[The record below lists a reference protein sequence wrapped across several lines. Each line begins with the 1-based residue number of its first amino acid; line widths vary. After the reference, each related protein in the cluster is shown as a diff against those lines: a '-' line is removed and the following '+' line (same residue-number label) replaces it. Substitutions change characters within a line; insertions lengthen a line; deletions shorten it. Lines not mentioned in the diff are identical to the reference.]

1 MNFREPPFFNMN
13 LPQVKPFLT
22 IVIPAHNET
31 HRLPATLKEVAR
43 FATAQKFHTEILIVE
58 NASTDGTYELAMEI
72 CKDISQARVLREP
85 VKGKGQA
92 VKRGMLAARGEYCL
106 IFDADLAMPVKEIPK
121 FIPPML
127 TNCDIAIASR
137 EVREA
142 KRYDEPLYRH
152 LIGRGFNF
160 LVRVLVLP
168 DLQDTQCGY
177 KCFSSRVIKPLFNRQ
192 IMTGWAFDVELLAIA
207 RQLGFSIKEVPI
219 EWHYGPHSRVR
230 IFVDAPK
237 MFADLLKIRSN
248 LRKGIY

>member
-1 MNFREPPFFNMN
+1 MKSS
-13 LPQVKPFLT
+13 QAKPFLT
-22 IVIPAHNET
+22 IVIPAHNEA

-43 FATAQKFHTEILIVE
+43 YAKTQKYHTEILIVE
-58 NASTDGTYELAMEI
+58 NASTDGTYDLAMKM
-72 CKDISQARVLREP
+72 CKDIIQAQVLQEP
-85 VKGKGQA
+85 IKGKGQA

-137 EVREA
+137 EVSGA
-142 KRYDEPLYRH
+142 KRCNEPLYRH
-152 LIGRGFNF
+152 LIGRVFNF
-160 LVRVLVLP
+160 MVRVLVLP
-168 DLQDTQCGY
+168 GLQDTQCGY

-192 IMTGWAFDVELLAIA
+192 SMTGWAFDVELLAIA
-207 RQLGFSIKEVPI
+207 RQLGYSIKEVPI
-219 EWHYGPHSRVR
+219 EWHYGLHSRVS
-230 IFVDAPK
+230 IFVDAPR

>member
-1 MNFREPPFFNMN
+1 MKSS
-13 LPQVKPFLT
+13 QVKPFLT

-43 FATAQKFHTEILIVE
+43 FVKTQKYLTEILIVE
-58 NASTDGTYELAMEI
+58 NASTDGTYDLAMKI
-72 CKDISQARVLREP
+72 CKNISQARVLQEP

-121 FIPPML
+121 FIPPRL

-137 EVREA
+137 EVSGAR
-142 KRYDEPLYRH
+142 RYGEPLYRH

-160 LVRVLVLP
+160 LVRILVLP
-168 DLQDTQCGY
+168 GLQDTQCGY
-177 KCFSSRVIKPLFNRQ
+177 KCFRSRVIKPLFERQ

-207 RQLGFSIKEVPI
+207 RQLKYSIREVPI

-237 MFADLLKIRSN
+237 MFADLIKIRSN

>member
-1 MNFREPPFFNMN
+1 MKFD
-13 LPQVKPFLT
+13 QAKPFLT

-31 HRLPATLKEVAR
+31 HRLPATIKEVAR
-43 FATAQKFHTEILIVE
+43 YAKTQKYHTEILIVE
-58 NASTDGTYELAMEI
+58 NASTDGTYDLAMKM
-72 CKDISQARVLREP
+72 CKDIIQARVLQEP
-85 VKGKGQA
+85 IKGKGQA

-137 EVREA
+137 EVSGA
-142 KRYDEPLYRH
+142 KRCNEPLYRH
-152 LIGRGFNF
+152 LIGRVFNF

-168 DLQDTQCGY
+168 GLQDTQCGY
-177 KCFSSRVIKPLFNRQ
+177 KCFSSRVIKPLFKRQ
-192 IMTGWAFDVELLAIA
+192 SMTGWAFDVELLAIA
-207 RQLGFSIKEVPI
+207 RQLGYSIKEVPI
-219 EWHYGPHSRVR
+219 EWHYGPHSRVS
-230 IFVDAPK
+230 IFVDAPR

>member
-1 MNFREPPFFNMN
+1 MKSD
-13 LPQVKPFLT
+13 QAKPFLT

-31 HRLPATLKEVAR
+31 HRLPATIKEVAR
-43 FATAQKFHTEILIVE
+43 YAKTQKYHTEVLIVE
-58 NASTDGTYELAMEI
+58 NASTDGTYDLAMKM
-72 CKDISQARVLREP
+72 CKDIIQARVLQEP
-85 VKGKGQA
+85 IKGKGQA

-137 EVREA
+137 EVSGA
-142 KRYDEPLYRH
+142 KRCNEPLYRH
-152 LIGRGFNF
+152 LIGRVFNF

-168 DLQDTQCGY
+168 GLQDTQCGY
-177 KCFSSRVIKPLFNRQ
+177 KCFSSRVIKPLFKRQ

-207 RQLGFSIKEVPI
+207 RQLGYSIKEVPI
-219 EWHYGPHSRVR
+219 EWHYGPHSRVS
-230 IFVDAPK
+230 IFVDAPR